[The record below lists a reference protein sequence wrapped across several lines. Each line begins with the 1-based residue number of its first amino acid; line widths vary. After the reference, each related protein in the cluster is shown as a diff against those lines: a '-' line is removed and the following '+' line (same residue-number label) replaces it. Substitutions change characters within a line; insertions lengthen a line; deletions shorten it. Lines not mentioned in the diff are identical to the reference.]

1 MTARNPHKQCLH
13 RRDLKK
19 KNEHFRLGTAAKL
32 VRVKKSERPMESK
45 KWRMLKTL
53 HNYALELIFRI
64 IKIFYT
70 LLVLIDLVLFKVD
83 RELFTHMFKKKL
95 L

>member
-32 VRVKKSERPMESK
+32 VRVKKSERLMESK
-45 KWRMLKTL
+45 NGECLRLCTTM
-53 HNYALELIFRI
+53 H
-64 IKIFYT
+64 
-70 LLVLIDLVLFKVD
+70 
-83 RELFTHMFKKKL
+83 
-95 L
+95 

>member
-45 KWRMLKTL
+45 NGECLRLCTTM
-53 HNYALELIFRI
+53 H
-64 IKIFYT
+64 
-70 LLVLIDLVLFKVD
+70 
-83 RELFTHMFKKKL
+83 
-95 L
+95 